1 MALVVQKYGGSSVA
15 DADGMRR
22 VARRVVAARESGNDV
37 AVVVSA
43 MGDTTDDLLDL
54 TRRVSDRPTA
64 RELDMLL
71 TAGERI
77 AMSLLAM
84 AIHEYGQPAM
94 SFTGVQAGLR
104 TNDEFGKAR
113 IIDVS
118 PERIRRT
125 IDVGAVA
132 IVAGFQGGSAEDD
145 VTTLGRGGSDTTAVA
160 LAAAL
165 DADVCEVL
173 TDVDGMFSADP
184 RIVPTARQLPA
195 LSTEEALELSAHGA
209 KILHLRSVE
218 YARRHGVPLHVRSS
232 FTDLPGTWVTDDDSV
247 VTQSRTDPHT
257 TQEDAMEDPIVRGL
271 AHSHDQATVTVVNV
285 PDVPGRAAAIFSV
298 ISDAVSA
305 LDMIGQTHTSSDTG
319 VIDFSFALPVED
331 AHRAAAALRGRQA
344 DLGFTRVSVEERV
357 GKLSIVG
364 SGMRSSPE
372 VPAKVFDVLSTEGIT
387 VHLIST
393 SEIRMSVV
401 VDESQLDRSVR
412 VVHSAFGLDVELDAD
427 GKPLDGNP
435 PALAHAGS
443 GR

>member
-15 DADGMRR
+15 DADGLRR
-22 VARRVVAARESGNDV
+22 VANRIVATREAGHDV

-54 TRRVSDRPTA
+54 TREITDRPTA

-77 AMSLLAM
+77 SMALLAM
-84 AIHEYGQPAM
+84 AIHEFGHPAT

-113 IIDVS
+113 IIDVA

-125 IDVGAVA
+125 LDDGGVA
-132 IVAGFQGGSAEDD
+132 IVAGFQGGSSEDD

-173 TDVDGMFSADP
+173 TDVDGFFSADP
-184 RIVPTARQLPA
+184 RVVPLARQLPL

-218 YARRHGVPLHVRSS
+218 FARRYDVPLHVRSS
-232 FTDLPGTWVTDDDSV
+232 FTDLPGTWVTDDLRAV
-247 VTQSRTDPHT
+247 PAGAAVRHT
-257 TQEDAMEDPIVRGL
+257 NQEDPMEDPLIRGL
-271 AHSHDQATVTVVNV
+271 THSHDQSKVTVVNV
-285 PDVPGRAAAIFSV
+285 PDVPGRAAAIFAA
-298 ISDAVSA
+298 ITDAVAS
-305 LDMIGQTHTSSDTG
+305 LDMIGQTHTASDTG

-331 AHRAAAALRGRQA
+331 GHKAVAALRARQEA
-344 DLGFTRVSVEERV
+344 LGFTDVALDEGV
-357 GKLSIVG
+357 GKLSLVG
-364 SGMRSSPE
+364 SGMRSSSE
-372 VPAKVFDVLSTEGIT
+372 VPAKLFHALSSAGIT

-393 SEIRMSVV
+393 SEIRLSVV
-401 VDESQLDRSVR
+401 VEDSQLERATR
-412 VVHSAFGLDVELDAD
+412 VVHTAFDLDVELTPD
-427 GKPLDGNP
+427 GSPVDGSP
-435 PALAHAGS
+435 RALAHAGS